1 MNSKQNDMA
10 TEMRK
15 RFAENQKKAKE
26 DKMKKDKDFK
36 MLIER
41 LHMYFFNEL

>member
-1 MNSKQNDMA
+1 MNPKQDDIVI
-10 TEMRK
+10 EMRK
-15 RFAENQKKAKE
+15 RFAENQKKAMK
-26 DKMKKDKDFK
+26 DKSKKDKDFK